1 MNLIIA
7 VLAGAAGG
15 MVTAVLGLV
24 TTLLLCQALHVPDR
38 EGAVGYLA
46 VFFGLLSG
54 LAGMIA
60 SPVLTLRFRKKRYA
74 APTRAGNSFTISVR
88 NDLASPN
95 NISVRSM

>member
-1 MNLIIA
+1 MNLIIT

-15 MVTAVLGLV
+15 MVTAVIGLV

-46 VFFGLLSG
+46 VFFGLLTG
-54 LAGMIA
+54 LVGMVISA
-60 SPVLTLRFRKKRYA
+60 VLALRFRRKRYA
-74 APTRAGNSFTISVR
+74 APTRAGNSLMISVS

-95 NISVRSM
+95 SISVRSI